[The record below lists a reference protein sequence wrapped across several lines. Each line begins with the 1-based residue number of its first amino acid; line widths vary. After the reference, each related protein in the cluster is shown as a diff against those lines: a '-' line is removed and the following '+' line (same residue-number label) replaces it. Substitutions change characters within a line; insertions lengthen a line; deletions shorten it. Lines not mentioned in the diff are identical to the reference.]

1 MCKLKGIELIKKKI
15 MMKRKSRE
23 KIRFWKLFKIIFYQ
37 VRWEKK
43 KTPIASNRNLT
54 DINQK
59 YILAIFYKEILYLYF
74 ISLDVPCFLSLPLPL
89 SFFHNFNCISI
100 TCLFRV
106 LISCLQFKF
115 QLSSSFVFR
124 SSFPVMFLLFL
135 SLFFFI
141 FISHALIN

>member
-1 MCKLKGIELIKKKI
+1 

-74 ISLDVPCFLSLPLPL
+74 ISLDFPFFFLSLFLSPPL
-89 SFFHNFNCISI
+89 SVFHNFNYIYI
-100 TCLFRV
+100 TCLFHV

-115 QLSSSFVFR
+115 QLSLSFVLPFQL
-124 SSFPVMFLLFL
+124 FLLLFLFLLFFYF
-135 SLFFFI
+135 SRFD
-141 FISHALIN
+141 